1 MSGRCLLSCSSRIV
15 RCVVE
20 VDGQAV
26 ESAVRSSSRRMVRW
40 GRRKMRCDS
49 QDPVGSRQTGSCLA
63 QSCSVR
69 QKRCADEAGK
79 AATIA
84 IVTGDMDGYVSVG
97 TTRTAAAA
105 AIRVC
110 TLCTQAGWLE
120 LVYDDVCGKQADRVV
135 YAGRAQK
142 QEVEI
147 QCTTNQAERC
157 CDIARV
163 HAGWIDFTSRLYH
176 PRHSSMVKAEVAWK
190 VESTMAGRWLGL
202 SRKTLG
208 PAIPR
213 AAPTRVWRL
222 VCPRNLTQPC
232 SMPLLFINA

>member
-1 MSGRCLLSCSSRIV
+1 LSCSSRIA
-15 RCVVE
+15 RCVLE
-20 VDGQAV
+20 VDVQSV
-26 ESAVRSSSRRMVRW
+26 ESTFRSSSRRMVRW
-40 GRRKMRCDS
+40 GRRKMQCDGE
-49 QDPVGSRQTGSCLA
+49 DPVGSRQTGSCLA
-63 QSCSVR
+63 QSCAVR
-69 QKRCADEAGK
+69 QKRCADEAGV
-79 AATIA
+79 AATIVIA
-84 IVTGDMDGYVSVG
+84 KGDMDGYVSVG
-97 TTRTAAAA
+97 TTRLLLLLVSEYVPYA
-105 AIRVC
+105 RKQDGWSWC
-110 TLCTQAGWLE
+110 TMTSAVSKQIEWCMQA
-120 LVYDDVCGKQADRVV
+120 
-135 YAGRAQK
+135 RAQK
-142 QEVEI
+142 QEVKR

-157 CDIARV
+157 CGTARV
-163 HAGWIDFTSRLYH
+163 HTGWIDFTSRLYH